1 MRQLLRRNDWL
12 GTTAGQAAQSGPL
25 IYSWEKSLDATYS
38 RSFKNAIHRS
48 LYVYVCL
55 YVLIPQLVL
64 ALAHSLSLSLSLSH
78 THTHTHTHHR
88 VMSQSSFKNGTAF
101 PLGIRPSRAA
111 RLRNLL

>member
-55 YVLIPQLVL
+55 YVRIHNSLSHSLTR
-64 ALAHSLSLSLSLSH
+64 SLSLSLSL

>member
-55 YVLIPQLVL
+55 YVRV
-64 ALAHSLSLSLSLSH
+64 HNSRSRSLTRTHTRTH